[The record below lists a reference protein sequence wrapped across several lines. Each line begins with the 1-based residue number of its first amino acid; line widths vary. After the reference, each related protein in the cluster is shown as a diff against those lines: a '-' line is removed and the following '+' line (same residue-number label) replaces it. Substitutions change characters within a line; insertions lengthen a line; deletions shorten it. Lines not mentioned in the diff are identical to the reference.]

1 MRRRLFSHLREAQSS
16 SVIRPAT
23 PSRREVAGLAIRRL
37 LRTACV
43 VFAVLV
49 ANAALAEPL
58 PFAGATATGAPQQ
71 ASGGAT
77 LPTAP
82 SVDCVTNCLRVNDI
96 RLTAHNADLGVRV
109 GAFVHV
115 VDENGRPVP
124 LVIVTVIW
132 TKPNGSGHL
141 FITSTDGRGI
151 APFRLPGDH
160 GTYALTVESLER
172 EGYTFDTDD
181 SVREVSITF

>member
-1 MRRRLFSHLREAQSS
+1 MIRALLSHLRAAQTSRG
-16 SVIRPAT
+16 IRPAT
-23 PSRREVAGLAIRRL
+23 RSRREPARLTIRRL
-37 LRTACV
+37 LPAACV
-43 VFAVLV
+43 VVAALV
-49 ANAALAEPL
+49 ASAAPARSLVSADT
-58 PFAGATATGAPQQ
+58 AATGSAGQTT
-71 ASGGAT
+71 GDGT

-82 SVDCVTNCLRVNDI
+82 SVECFTNCLLVNDI
-96 RLTAHNADLGVRV
+96 RLSAHKALDGVAV
-109 GAFVHV
+109 GAAVHV

-151 APFRLPGDH
+151 APFGLGGNH
-160 GTYALTVESLER
+160 GTYHLPVESLER
-172 EGYTFDTDD
+172 EGYTFDSDD